1 MKILNI
7 LVFSI
12 LITTNVHAGV
22 YGTLYDSSDL
32 VDPKSRYVDNQHPEF
47 TDVKKEKERRAKQK
61 EDEQQTLNESIESDY
76 NTVFTIRIPLIRL
89 RILPS
94 YM

>member
-32 VDPKSRYVDNQHPEF
+32 VDPKNRYVDNGNQHQELS
-47 TDVKKEKERRAKQK
+47 DVKKEKEQRAKQ
-61 EDEQQTLNESIESDY
+61 EEEEQRLLNESI
-76 NTVFTIRIPLIRL
+76 NKKLKGLGR
-89 RILPS
+89 
-94 YM
+94 

>member
-32 VDPKSRYVDNQHPEF
+32 VDPKSRYVDNPHQELS
-47 TDVKKEKERRAKQK
+47 DVKKEKEQRAKQ
-61 EDEQQTLNESIESDY
+61 EEEEQRSLNEAIDKKLKGLG
-76 NTVFTIRIPLIRL
+76 R
-89 RILPS
+89 
-94 YM
+94 

>member
-12 LITTNVHAGV
+12 LIKTNVYAGGV

-32 VDPKSRYVDNQHPEF
+32 VDPKSRYVDNQHQKLS
-47 TDVKKEKERRAKQK
+47 DAKKEKEQRAKQ
-61 EDEQQTLNESIESDY
+61 EEEEQRSLNEVIDKKLKGLG
-76 NTVFTIRIPLIRL
+76 R
-89 RILPS
+89 
-94 YM
+94 

>member
-32 VDPKSRYVDNQHPEF
+32 VDPKSRYVDNGNQHQELS
-47 TDVKKEKERRAKQK
+47 DVKKEKEQRAKQ
-61 EDEQQTLNESIESDY
+61 EEEEQRLLNESI
-76 NTVFTIRIPLIRL
+76 NKKLKGLGR
-89 RILPS
+89 
-94 YM
+94 